1 MVRDRTHLGRLPR
14 LMKIALISP
23 YDFPYPGGVT
33 EHIIALARG
42 ARQRG
47 HDVHILAACSGQQ
60 GDFIPQTR
68 PVTRRVVSIPIA
80 GAVARVGLSPLSY
93 VRIKR
98 ILQREAFDVFHLHEP
113 LTPSL
118 TWWALLH
125 ARMQP
130 QAVTVGTFHA
140 YHERPN
146 WLYTHSRPIFG
157 KFFRRLDSLI
167 AVSEAAYDFAHR
179 LFPGDYR
186 IIPNGVDLSRFGRDR
201 HLAEDDPDRPL
212 TILFVGRLD
221 KRKGFQTLLEAYLR
235 LKPDYPRL
243 RLRVVGPFTPRE
255 CAPYQKIAEAQFV
268 TGIEFVG
275 YVSPERL
282 PTFYHQA
289 DIFCAPSLGYES
301 FGIVLL
307 EAMAAGL
314 PVVASDIA
322 GYRTVLSDGQ
332 EGRLIPP
339 GQTECLAEAVRQLL
353 NQPQQRQAMGQRGRL
368 KASQYNWDQIVEQ
381 VLELYRET
389 IELKTRDRHKSPSQ
403 VETGLASPCIT
414 SG

>member
-1 MVRDRTHLGRLPR
+1 
-14 LMKIALISP
+14 MKIALISP

-42 ARQRG
+42 AQQRG
-47 HDVHILAACSGQQ
+47 HEVHILAACSGWR
-60 GDFIPQTR
+60 GEFIPQTR
-68 PVTRRVVSIPIA
+68 PVTRRVLSIPIA
-80 GAVARVGLSPLSY
+80 GAVARVGLSPLGY
-93 VRIKR
+93 ARMKR
-98 ILQREAFDVFHLHEP
+98 ILQREAFDVLHLHEP
-113 LTPSL
+113 LTPSI
-118 TWWALLH
+118 TWWALLQS
-125 ARMQP
+125 RLLP

-146 WLYTHSRPIFG
+146 WLYFHSRPIFS
-157 KFFRRLDSLI
+157 KLFRQLDSLI
-167 AVSEAAYDFAHR
+167 AVSEAAYDFACR

-186 IIPNGVDLSRFGRDR
+186 IIPNGVDLSRFGRAYR
-201 HLAEDDPDRPL
+201 MSEDDPNRPP

-221 KRKGFQTLLEAYLR
+221 KRKGFQILLDAYIR
-235 LKPDYPRL
+235 LKPDYPCL
-243 RLRVVGPFTPRE
+243 RLQVVGPFGPRE
-255 CAPYQKIAEAQFV
+255 CTPYQKIAEAQHV

-314 PVVASDIA
+314 PVVASNIA

-339 GQTECLAEAVRQLL
+339 GQPECLADTLRQLL
-353 NQPQQRQAMGQRGRL
+353 NQPQQRQEMGQQGRL
-368 KASQYNWDQIVEQ
+368 KASQYHWEQIVDR
-381 VLELYRET
+381 VLELYRDT
-389 IELKTRDRHKSPSQ
+389 VELKIKARGKSPSQ
-403 VETGLASPCIT
+403 VETGLSSPCAT

>member
-1 MVRDRTHLGRLPR
+1 MVRDRIHLGRPTR

-33 EHIIALARG
+33 EHIIALAKG

-47 HDVHILAACSGQQ
+47 HEVHILAACSGWH
-60 GDFIPQTR
+60 GESIPQTR
-68 PVTRRVVSIPIA
+68 PVTRRVLSIPIA

-93 VRIKR
+93 ARIKR
-98 ILQREAFDVFHLHEP
+98 ILQREAFDVLHLHEP
-113 LTPSL
+113 LTPSI

-125 ARMQP
+125 ARVLP
-130 QAVTVGTFHA
+130 QAVTIGTFHA

-146 WLYTHSRPIFG
+146 WLYAHSRPIFG

-167 AVSEAAYDFAHR
+167 AVSGAAYNFAYR

-201 HLAEDDPDRPL
+201 RMSEDDPNRPP

-221 KRKGFQTLLEAYLR
+221 KRKGFQNLLEAYFR

-243 RLRVVGPFTPRE
+243 RLQVVGPFAPRE
-255 CAPYQKIAEAQFV
+255 CAPYQKIAEAQHV

-275 YVSPERL
+275 YVSSERL

-314 PVVASDIA
+314 PIVASNIA

-332 EGRLIPP
+332 EGRLTPP
-339 GQTECLAEAVRQLL
+339 GQTECLTDALRQLL
-353 NQPQQRQAMGQRGRL
+353 NQPQQRREMGQRGRL
-368 KASQYNWDQIVEQ
+368 KASQYSWDQIVDQ
-381 VLELYRET
+381 ILELYRET
-389 IELKTRDRHKSPSQ
+389 IELKTKARRKSPSH
-403 VETGLASPCIT
+403 VEAGLGSPCIT